1 MTDRFALL
9 NEPRRPWLEEE
20 ALKTKFLS
28 ISSSAHPDKAV
39 TGEVD
44 ERKSVEQHYAELNA
58 AYQCLR
64 NPRERLKHLLELEL
78 GTKPSQVQSVPG
90 ELMDC
95 SLAVAQLCRQVDAFL
110 REKATRTSPLL
121 QIQLFERGQEWREK
135 VERLQ
140 GGILQQREEL
150 LKDLKALDG
159 RWVSSADHG
168 ADDRKRLLQ
177 QLEELSALLGYF
189 DKWRAQLQERLVQLS
204 F

>member
-1 MTDRFALL
+1 L

-28 ISSSAHPDKAV
+28 ISTSAHPDKAL
-39 TGEVD
+39 TAGVD
-44 ERKSVEQHYAELNA
+44 ERKSAEQRYAELNA

-64 NPRERLKHLLELEL
+64 DPRERVKHLLELEL
-78 GTKPSQVQSVPG
+78 GTKPQQVQRIPG

-95 SLAVAQLCRQVDAFL
+95 SLAVAQLCRQVDTFL
-110 REKATRTSPLL
+110 AEKATKTSPML
-121 QIQLFERGQEWREK
+121 QIPLFERGQEWREK

-140 GGILQQREEL
+140 NRILPQREQLLIEL
-150 LKDLKALDG
+150 KGLDSL
-159 RWVSSADHG
+159 WISSVAHEGDE
-168 ADDRKRLLQ
+168 RNRLLRR
-177 QLEELSALLGYF
+177 LEELGALFSYF

>member
-1 MTDRFALL
+1 L

-28 ISSSAHPDKAV
+28 ISTSAHPDKTLA
-39 TGEVD
+39 GEVD
-44 ERKSVEQHYAELNA
+44 ERKSAEQRYAELNA

-64 NPRERLKHLLELEL
+64 DPRERVKHLLELEL

-90 ELMDC
+90 ELMDG

-110 REKATRTSPLL
+110 AEKAMKTSPLL
-121 QIQLFERGQEWREK
+121 QIPLFERGQEWREK
-135 VERLQ
+135 VDRLQ
-140 GGILQQREEL
+140 NRILLQREEL
-150 LKDLKALDG
+150 LKELKALDG
-159 RWVSSADHG
+159 QWASPGERGSDERG
-168 ADDRKRLLQ
+168 RLLHR
-177 QLEELSALLGYF
+177 LGELSALLSYF